1 MKKIALLMESWKR
14 CFTYA
19 WSSGMLQRIRE
30 TGAEVNLY
38 VFNSSANWRED
49 EAYNHGEYNI
59 FRLPDLKE
67 FDGIV
72 LDYNNITRDDV
83 KEQLIELVR
92 QSRVPAVVIGNRA
105 EGLYSVE
112 INNREAMQVM
122 LKHLHQHHHC
132 KKYWF
137 IMGPE
142 DNYENKQRVNGILEY
157 LEEKKIEKEGCA
169 FYYGNFECSCGE
181 DGFSSLYGKYGELPD
196 AVVCANDNIAVGVL
210 DAAQKQG
217 WNAPE
222 DFLVTG
228 FDDLDKSRYF
238 KPRISTMSY
247 VREELGSACIDLFLK
262 IWNGENP
269 DRICYTKSTP
279 IFWES
284 CGCPSEIVIDER
296 EHLKNQILYNVEMS
310 YFEENILSLK
320 YQLLRCNTV
329 EEMLRCIP
337 ECVPAMKCDAMYLVM
352 DSYFEEL
359 QRECMDVELALKEEN
374 FMVEGYPEKMTV
386 AFSYDVTGEQN
397 QGGKHWV
404 KGLFPMFEC
413 EEKCVDFLFLP
424 LHFQEKCMGY
434 FAIRNANY
442 LMEKQ
447 FLFEITNALT
457 YALEDMYQRGKLSRL
472 NQALSTMYN
481 RDSMTMLY
489 NRMGL
494 KEYAVSFMKKEHSQG
509 RQVLVMYVDLDRLK
523 YINDNLGHE
532 MGDEIIK
539 GLAGIIQKKVSE
551 DGLAF
556 RLGGDEFL
564 VVDRYESEGK
574 VKEWC
579 EGAQQELREVGAS
592 KEVPI
597 ELSVSMGYVVT
608 NPDSTMVFEEYMSR
622 ADEKMYQDKV
632 ARKRERIR

>member
-19 WSSGMLQRIRE
+19 WSSGMLQRIKE

-38 VFNSSANWRED
+38 VFNSSANWRD
-49 EAYNHGEYNI
+49 DDAYNSGEYNI
-59 FRLPDLKE
+59 FQLPDLKE

-72 LDYNNITRDDV
+72 LDFNNITRVTV
-83 KEQLIELVR
+83 KERIIEMVR
-92 QSRVPAVVIGNRA
+92 QSQVPAVVIGNRV
-105 EGLYSVE
+105 EGFYSVE
-112 INNREAMQVM
+112 INNSEAMQAMV
-122 LKHLHQHHHC
+122 KHLHLHHDC

-142 DNYENKQRVNGILEY
+142 DNYEIKQRVSGILEY
-157 LEEKKIEKEGCA
+157 LKENKIDNESCA

-181 DGFSSLYGKYGELPD
+181 DGFSSLYERFGELPD

-210 DAAQKQG
+210 NRAQQSGWDAPK
-217 WNAPE
+217 
-222 DFLVTG
+222 DFLITG

-247 VREELGSACIDLFLK
+247 VREELGVACIDLFCR

-269 DRICYTKSTP
+269 ERICYTKSTP

-284 CGCPSEIVIDER
+284 CGCQSEIVIDER

-310 YFEENILSLK
+310 DFEENVLSLK

-352 DSYFEEL
+352 DSYFDSL
-359 QRECMDVELALKEEN
+359 QNKCVDVELALREEA
-374 FMVEGYPEKMTV
+374 FVTEGYPEKMTV
-386 AFSYDVTGEQN
+386 AFSYDATGEED
-397 QGGKHWV
+397 KERSWV

-413 EEKCVDFLFLP
+413 QEKGVDFLFLP
-424 LHFQEKCMGY
+424 LHFQEKCIGY

-457 YALEDMYQRGKLSRL
+457 YALEDMYQRGRLSRL
-472 NQALSTMYN
+472 NQALSVMYN
-481 RDSMTMLY
+481 RDPITMLY

-494 KEYAVSFMKKEHSQG
+494 KEYAVPFMKKEHSKG
-509 RQVLVMYVDLDRLK
+509 KSVFIMYVDLDRLK

-539 GLAGIIQKKVSE
+539 GLAGIVQRKVSE
-551 DGLAF
+551 AGLAF

-564 VVDRYESEGK
+564 VVDRYESEEK
-574 VKEWC
+574 LKEWC
-579 EGAQQELREVGAS
+579 ENAQLELRKLGLE

-597 ELSVSMGYVVT
+597 ELSVSIGYMVT
-608 NPDSTMVFEEYMSR
+608 KPDSLESFENYMSQ

-632 ARKRERIR
+632 ARKKERRV